1 MMYTAHSP
9 LARARASYQAV
20 DLTSRVEGASPH
32 QLIAI
37 MFDELLKSLDAMTVA
52 AGRRDFARLAAGQAR
67 ALSIIGGL
75 EASLDM
81 ERGGDLARNL
91 ANVYREAHRL
101 TLAAGRES
109 KGELAQQARGIIAEI
124 ASAWSAIGGAG

>member
-1 MMYTAHSP
+1 MFTAHSP
-9 LARARASYQAV
+9 LSRARASYQAV
-20 DLTSRVEGASPH
+20 DLTGRIGGASPH
-32 QLIAI
+32 QLIGI

-52 AGRRDFARLAAGQAR
+52 AGRRDYARLASGQAR

-91 ANVYREAHRL
+91 ASVYREAHRL
-101 TLAAGRES
+101 TLTAGRES
-109 KGELAQQARGIIAEI
+109 RGELAQQARSMIAEI
-124 ASAWSAIGGAG
+124 ASAWEAIGSAG